1 VRIARRGA
9 DLRDMLEGSRR
20 TEKTI
25 GLVPTMGALHEG
37 HLSLV
42 GIAGRRTDVV
52 VVSVFVNPLQF
63 GPDED
68 LERYP
73 LDEEGDLAKLEAEG
87 ADVTFFPAMQEM
99 YPEGADVMVQ
109 AGRLGTIFEGAHRPG
124 HFDGVT
130 TVVAK
135 LFNLVGPDVAVFGQ
149 KDAQQVAVIRKMV
162 ADLHFP
168 VEIVVGPTHRE
179 ADGLAL
185 SSRNAYLSPEER
197 DRATVLWRALRE
209 GAARLEA
216 GASPVDAE
224 RSVAQVMGEEPGV
237 ETDYAAAV
245 DPVSFGSPAAGGPV
259 LLTVAARVGGVRLID
274 NLLVERA
281 RTSDRGTG

>member
-1 VRIARRGA
+1 MKIARRGA
-9 DLRDMLEGSRR
+9 DLRELLEGSRR
-20 TEKTI
+20 ARKTI
-25 GLVPTMGALHEG
+25 GFVPTMGALHEG

-42 GIAGRRTDVV
+42 RLAARRADVV

-73 LDEEGDLAKLEAEG
+73 RDEEGDLAKLEAEG
-87 ADVTFFPAMQEM
+87 AQVTFFPALQEM
-99 YPEGADVMVQ
+99 YPEGADVMVH
-109 AGRLGTIFEGAHRPG
+109 AGRLGTILEGAHRPG
-124 HFDGVT
+124 HFDGVA

-149 KDAQQVAVIRKMV
+149 KDAQQAVVIRKMV
-162 ADLHFP
+162 RDLHFP
-168 VEIVVGPTHRE
+168 VEIVVGPTRRD

-197 DRATVLWRALRE
+197 ARATVLWRALRA

-216 GASPVDAE
+216 GASAADAE

-245 DPVSFGSPAAGGPV
+245 DPISFGSPAAGGPV
-259 LLTVAARVGGVRLID
+259 LLAAAARVGGVRLID
-274 NLLVERA
+274 NLVVER
-281 RTSDRGTG
+281 TLDRGTG